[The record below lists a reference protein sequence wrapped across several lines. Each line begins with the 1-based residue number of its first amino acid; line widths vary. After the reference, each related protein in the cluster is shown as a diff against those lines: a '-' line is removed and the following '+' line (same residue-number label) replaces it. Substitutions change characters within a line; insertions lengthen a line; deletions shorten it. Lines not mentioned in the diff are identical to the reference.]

1 MRRIDWILMVAVFAI
16 SIGLRMFTS
25 DSPPSD
31 NAPYENP
38 RRPSPEKFTPKRE
51 TAGLW
56 ARETESWPTIR
67 PRRGRNEIPAS
78 AGLPREG
85 TIQEDGKT
93 GASSGTAFS
102 VSGDGYWLTA
112 RHVVEGCAKTGIQ
125 TRQRGVVRVQRVILH
140 PRADVAMLV
149 TKGAPNPLPVA
160 DVAGGRLRT
169 RDAFNIGFPAGQPG
183 AVHARYMGQMTL
195 RHSGRR
201 LRGGGY
207 RERVNAWS
215 EQSRA
220 PERSGSLGGLSGGAV
235 LDGAGRVI
243 GVVQAESRRRG
254 RVMTATPNTL
264 RELFELAKFT
274 PPLNAVE
281 SAGLAVNTY
290 PAAARYLILSRRVA
304 KVICRT

>member
-16 SIGLRMFTS
+16 SIGLRICSS
-25 DSPPSD
+25 DSPAPE

-38 RRPSPEKFTPKRE
+38 RRPSPENFTPQRE
-51 TAGLW
+51 VAGLW
-56 ARETESWPTIR
+56 ARETESWPTLR

-85 TIQEDGKT
+85 NIQEDGKT

-140 PRADVAMLV
+140 PRADVAMLL

-160 DVAGGRLRT
+160 SVAVRS
-169 RDAFNIGFPAGQPG
+169 RDAFNVGFPAGRPG
-183 AVHARYMGQMTL
+183 AVHARYLGQMTL

-235 LDGAGRVI
+235 LDGAGRII

-264 RELFELAKFT
+264 REMFELAKFT
-274 PPLNAVE
+274 PPSNAVE

-290 PAAARYLILSRRVA
+290 PAAARDLILSRRVA
-304 KVICRT
+304 KVFCRT